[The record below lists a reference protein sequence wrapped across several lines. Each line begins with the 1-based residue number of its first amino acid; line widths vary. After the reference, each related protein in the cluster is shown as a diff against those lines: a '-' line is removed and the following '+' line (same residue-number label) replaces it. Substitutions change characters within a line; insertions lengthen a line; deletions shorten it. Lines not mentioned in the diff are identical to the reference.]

1 MNNEKECQSHEKEK
15 KAWNKGVKYTEEQ
28 KKNLKTWQPG
38 RLVSD
43 KTKAKISAAL
53 KDREFS
59 EEWRRNLREG
69 WKKRK
74 EKGLSCTEATR
85 AKMRNSHKNPG
96 STTKRK
102 HWFTN
107 GVVNTLAFDCPE
119 GYWKGKHKKEL

>member
-1 MNNEKECQSHEKEK
+1 MNNEKEYQSHEKEK
-15 KAWNKGVKYTEEQ
+15 GLEQ
-28 KKNLKTWQPG
+28 RSQVYRGAKEKLKTWQPG

-96 STTKRK
+96 STTKGK